1 MKHVAPASLDLAAFR
16 RAALAGSAARA
27 PVVRLAPAAELQILG
42 ESRVMSFVFS
52 DGNVDRYGDTIDA
65 RGWVLESFNAN
76 PVALFGHDANTVENV
91 IGRAHNVRI
100 EGNRLVGEIEFMEAS
115 VNPNAEAV
123 FQMLKA
129 GFLNAVS
136 VGFQPLDW
144 QLSKDK
150 SRPQGIDFKKQELL
164 EISVVPIPANP
175 TALVQARAA
184 GIEVD
189 RLAFG
194 DADRLALSE
203 PAPLKIKSLW
213 HVGWLAMLLG
223 DLGYL
228 ADDVEWEAA
237 AEADGSTV
245 PAQLA
250 AALAT
255 LGQALIDMTAEEVAE
270 LLAGDDDDDADDDG
284 LMLLQGEPKLRLLK
298 HLAAADPAIVAVVL
312 DALAPKSAAFDLVAL
327 RARLATTKAGR
338 VLSAANEKKLRDAHA
353 AISGACE
360 SIMSICDAVSPE
372 DPEPDADD
380 DTAAKAA
387 RARRERVVRAARHAA
402 AS

>member
-1 MKHVAPASLDLAAFR
+1 MKHVSPASLDLAAFR
-16 RAALAGSAARA
+16 RAALAGGAAKV
-27 PVVRLAPAAELQILG
+27 PGLVRLAPAAELQILG
-42 ESRVMSFVFS
+42 DTRVMSFVFS

-65 RGWVLESFNAN
+65 RGWVLDSFNAN

-91 IGRAHNVRI
+91 IGRARNVRI
-100 EGNRLVGEIEFMEAS
+100 EGNRLVGEIEFMEAT

-189 RLAFG
+189 RLA
-194 DADRLALSE
+194 LSE
-203 PAPLKIKSLW
+203 AVPRKIKSLW

-228 ADDVEWEAA
+228 ADDVEWEAG

-250 AALAT
+250 QAMAT

-270 LLAGDDDDDADDDG
+270 LLAGDDEGAPGDDDD
-284 LMLLQGEPKLRLLK
+284 LMMLQGAPKLRLLK

-312 DALAPKSAAFDLVAL
+312 DALTPKSAPFDLVAL

-353 AISGACE
+353 TISGACE
-360 SIMSICDAVSPE
+360 SIMSICDAVTPE

-380 DTAAKAA
+380 AEAKAA
-387 RARRERVVRAARHAA
+387 RARRERVARVHASRATAL
-402 AS
+402 